1 MYVPDL
7 TAPEQ
12 EFGKRRPRAT
22 GTTLETAGQLVSR
35 PAELPP
41 VRSAFASTAS
51 ERLETVGVGLQVPGK
66 KFAPRRQQALRALPR
81 PFISMAYC
89 SAFIMNCMAMTLA
102 VFYGSSFQ
110 EHTSVAWAI
119 ATTTSILFE
128 YVLVQPVWIMVT
140 AFIQVRLHLMKTV
153 EDELAGNRVHH
164 HDEADQ
170 LPPEPDA
177 APSQVQADD
186 KIEFDPLDAILQ
198 GEEIDTVE
206 LPVFDLIPGSIDD
219 ILANRIENFVA
230 GLLAPSATSTYNFV
244 RDVSEVE
251 FRRACGTCGLDPN
264 DERVTALWSE
274 LDLDERGRAQVR
286 DLLEALALSALD
298 KQIAT
303 FFLRLDVVDERVRAE
318 EVQRVLGGYMEDSK
332 VNELI
337 DGTDRFTFG
346 GLRAK
351 FNALIDTQLADQSL
365 NMEIEEDRDD
375 LARMLETQ
383 LSTALSRMDVRGGR
397 RQVLLPRQR
406 PYVVQNV
413 EEVDEIELEPG
424 TLGQ

>member
-1 MYVPDL
+1 M
-7 TAPEQ
+7 
-12 EFGKRRPRAT
+12 
-22 GTTLETAGQLVSR
+22 S
-35 PAELPP
+35 
-41 VRSAFASTAS
+41 
-51 ERLETVGVGLQVPGK
+51 
-66 KFAPRRQQALRALPR
+66 
-81 PFISMAYC
+81 
-89 SAFIMNCMAMTLA
+89 LA

-128 YVLVQPVWIMVT
+128 YVLVQPVSLMVT

-164 HDEADQ
+164 HDDAEQPPLEA
-170 LPPEPDA
+170 A
-177 APSQVQADD
+177 AEGGPGDD
-186 KIEFDPLDAILQ
+186 KLEFDSLEAVLEGEALDT
-198 GEEIDTVE
+198 EE
-206 LPVFDLIPGSIDD
+206 LPIFDMIPGNIED
-219 ILANRIENFVA
+219 ILASRVENLVA
-230 GLLAPSATSTYNFV
+230 GLLAPSASATYNFV
-244 RDVSEVE
+244 RDVSEAE
-251 FRRACGTCGLDPN
+251 FRGACGSCGVDPA
-264 DERVTALWSE
+264 DERVSGLWGE
-274 LDLDERGRAQVR
+274 LEVDERGRAQVR
-286 DLLEALALSALD
+286 DILEALSLSALD

-332 VNELI
+332 VQDLTDES
-337 DGTDRFTFG
+337 DRFTFG
-346 GLRAK
+346 ELRAR

-383 LSTALSRMDVRGGR
+383 VSTALSRMDVRGAR

-413 EEVDEIELEPG
+413 EEVEEIQLAQD
-424 TLGQ
+424 TA